1 MLVQG
6 KVKKWY
12 GIIVCLLWLELVHNY
27 NIRMLHNWDSQCF
40 GRMLHCSVQFY
51 HQKNHPVR
59 YGHNIH
65 TMRVLKV
72 VHISGLCDFSKA
84 IAHTCATDCNLKHCL
99 AYQQEF
105 YRTNLRSFQLSISL
119 HNDVPQAFTMIL
131 ISHLI
136 CLPQSAVVQHFNSNL

>member
-27 NIRMLHNWDSQCF
+27 NIRMLHNWDSLCF
-40 GRMLHCSVQFY
+40 GRMLHCAVQFY

-65 TMRVLKV
+65 TMLVLNV
-72 VHISGLCDFSKA
+72 VHISGLCDFSKT

-99 AYQQEF
+99 ADQQRILPDQF
-105 YRTNLRSFQLSISL
+105 AKFSTLNLTALWRSTSIYYDL
-119 HNDVPQAFTMIL
+119 DFTFDMPTP
-131 ISHLI
+131 ISSCATL
-136 CLPQSAVVQHFNSNL
+136 QQ